1 MNAAV
6 VSRLPITSSR
16 RPTDAPT
23 RDPRVADLALT
34 CRRVSADVSFGA
46 AFVVVTGAPA
56 AGLTRLCELVVK
68 HAGPRSFPL
77 VIETPPDDFDALMVD
92 MLQRF
97 GFLDNAGRNKGSL
110 SHDDLVA
117 VMRRFLRSMSS
128 LNGRVLLL
136 FDAAHQL
143 KPPLIEQLHA
153 LTTFQP
159 EGHAVLQAVLVGE
172 PPLIEM
178 LSADDLRDIEP
189 TISRRYHLQSFGPP
203 RIKRRVDTRYAAS
216 VVSRWWFAVAATPAL
231 IILAFTGSWAI
242 RHEVV
247 FSAKPANDLGNRA
260 ISGYL
265 SPEIASPATGALP
278 IPVTSVKTDHRM
290 VLGGSASPKPTGRS
304 REQVT
309 LDEIL
314 GRAAAFEA
322 KPDVKALMKLREE
335 VANRAAHSTDDTE
348 SEAMASTLKSLDRR
362 LEEARR
368 LQLEI
373 DGRRLAGRGERR
385 AATDAPPSQ

>member
-1 MNAAV
+1 MDAA
-6 VSRLPITSSR
+6 
-16 RPTDAPT
+16 A
-23 RDPRVADLALT
+23 RDPSVPDLASI

-46 AFVVVTGAPA
+46 TFVVVTGAPA
-56 AGLTRLCELVVK
+56 AGRTRLCELVVK
-68 HAGPRSFPL
+68 HAGPLSFPL
-77 VIETPPDDFDALMVD
+77 VIETAPDDFDALVVD

-97 GFLDNAGRNKGSL
+97 GLLGNAGRNKGAL

-136 FDAAHQL
+136 FDEAHQL
-143 KPPLIEQLHA
+143 KPQLIEQLHA

-172 PPLIEM
+172 PPLIDM
-178 LSADDLRDIEP
+178 LRADDLRDIEP
-189 TISRRYHLQSFGPP
+189 TISRQYHLQSFEPP
-203 RIKRRVDTRYAAS
+203 RSNRRVDTRHAAS
-216 VVSRWWFAVAATPAL
+216 VVSRWWLALAVTPAL

-242 RHEVV
+242 RHDVV
-247 FSAKPANDLGNRA
+247 FSAKPGNDLGNRA

-265 SPEIASPATGALP
+265 SPEIASPATGDRST
-278 IPVTSVKTDHRM
+278 PVTYVKIDHRV
-290 VLGGSASPKPTGRS
+290 VLGGSASPKPVDRS
-304 REQVT
+304 SAQVA

-314 GRAAAFEA
+314 GRAATFAA
-322 KPDVKALMKLREE
+322 KPDVKALVKLRDEI
-335 VANRAAHSTDDTE
+335 ANRAAHSTDDTE

-362 LEEARR
+362 LEEAQR

-373 DGRRLAGRGERR
+373 DGRRLAGDGGRR
-385 AATDAPPSQ
+385 AATDPPPSQ

>member
-1 MNAAV
+1 M
-6 VSRLPITSSR
+6 
-16 RPTDAPT
+16 DAPA
-23 RDPRVADLALT
+23 RDPSVADLASIS
-34 CRRVSADVSFGA
+34 RRVGADVSCGA
-46 AFVVVTGAPA
+46 TFVVVTGAPA
-56 AGLTRLCELVVK
+56 AGRTRLCELVVK

-77 VIETPPDDFDALMVD
+77 VIETPPDDFDALVVD

-97 GFLDNAGRNKGSL
+97 GFLGNAGRNNRSL

-117 VMRRFLRSMSS
+117 VLRRFLQSMSS

-136 FDAAHQL
+136 FDEAHQL
-143 KPPLIEQLHA
+143 KPQLIEQLHA

-178 LSADDLRDIEP
+178 LRADDLRDIEP
-189 TISRRYHLQSFGPP
+189 TISRRYHLQSFEPP
-203 RIKRRVDTRYAAS
+203 RSNRRVDARYAAS

-242 RHEVV
+242 RHDIV

-265 SPEIASPATGALP
+265 SPEIASPATGTRP
-278 IPVTSVKTDHRM
+278 TSVTSVTIDHRA
-290 VLGGSASPKPTGRS
+290 VLGGSATPEPADRS
-304 REQVT
+304 REQAT
-309 LDEIL
+309 REEIL
-314 GRAAAFEA
+314 SRAAAFATE
-322 KPDVKALMKLREE
+322 PDVKALVKLRDE
-335 VANRAAHSTDDTE
+335 VANRAPHSTDDTE

-362 LEEARR
+362 LEEAQR

-373 DGRRLAGRGERR
+373 DGRRLTGADGRR
-385 AATDAPPSQ
+385 AATDPPLSQ